1 MVAIIRDNGLMIK
14 NKVQENLFGLIKVVI
29 KDNLEITNNMDKVS
43 INGQT
48 EMFIKACG
56 FKVKWMDQ
64 DNFFGMMVEF
74 IKVHIR
80 MIINR
85 VKGYI
90 SGQMEQFF
98 REDGK
103 MDCSMD
109 KVSL

>member
-1 MVAIIRDNGLMIK
+1 
-14 NKVQENLFGLIKVVI
+14 
-29 KDNLEITNNMDKVS
+29 
-43 INGQT
+43 
-48 EMFIKACG
+48 
-56 FKVKWMDQ
+56 MDQ

-90 SGQMEQFF
+90 NGQMEQFF